1 MLRLRSGVVWLAGC
15 DQSHDGISIVLLL
28 PSVIHPKA
36 MHASQLLPIA
46 WISQKALLFCSKIG
60 YSKHWPFILLLINFS

>member
-1 MLRLRSGVVWLAGC
+1 MVWLAGC
-15 DQSHDGISIVLLL
+15 GQSHDGWYGISIVLLLL

-46 WISQKALLFCSKIG
+46 WISQKALLFCSRIRC
-60 YSKHWPFILLLINFS
+60 SKPWLFILLLINFS